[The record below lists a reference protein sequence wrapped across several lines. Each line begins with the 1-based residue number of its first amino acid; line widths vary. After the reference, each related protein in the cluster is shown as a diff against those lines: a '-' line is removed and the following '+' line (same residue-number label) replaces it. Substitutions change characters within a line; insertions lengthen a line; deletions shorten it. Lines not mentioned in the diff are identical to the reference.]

1 MGRNDDLRWAQ
12 VGLSSAGGV
21 AGAALNFA
29 VPGVGT
35 ILSGI
40 TGAISA
46 ALGLAME
53 PEIPKI
59 RPEQIQALG
68 LGMNALANLAAQS
81 GLSQQAVGQIGQ
93 IGREERATQAYVAN
107 TAAYG
112 LSPYDRKRIME
123 RLLSQSVA
131 VDRAIIEKLQLLDPI
146 AQAQNARAVISGSA
160 TMGAQAQDIA
170 QQQLARKMLLDRYQ
184 MAAAE
189 NFAKA
194 MASFTAAM
202 LTGATQFEEGQKE
215 REAARAAE
223 EEKRLS
229 EEVAK
234 IGEEQMKKEQE
245 ENKRISEQ
253 WNKLPLEAGELSEE
267 EKRYSQEIAEI
278 GNQAGIKYGLIN
290 PEYGK
295 LLNLLYP
302 PPK

>member
-1 MGRNDDLRWAQ
+1 VARNDDLRWAQ

-93 IGREERATQAYVAN
+93 IGREERATQALAAN

-131 VDRAIIEKLQLLDPI
+131 VDRAITEKLQLLDPM
-146 AQAQNARAVISGSA
+146 AQAQNARAVIGGSA
-160 TMGAQAQDIA
+160 TVGAQAQDVA
-170 QQQLARKMLLDRYQ
+170 QQQLTRKLLLDRYQ

-194 MASFTAAM
+194 MAGFTSAM

-215 REAARAAE
+215 REAAKAAE
-223 EEKRLS
+223 EGKRLA
-229 EEVAK
+229 EEVASA
-234 IGEEQMKKEQE
+234 GENELE
-245 ENKRISEQ
+245 ENKRINSDFD
-253 WNKLPLEAGELSEE
+253 S
-267 EKRYSQEIAEI
+267 
-278 GNQAGIKYGLIN
+278 
-290 PEYGK
+290 
-295 LLNLLYP
+295 LLNMLYP
-302 PPK
+302 STRSRQLE